1 MKKLLTAAAAL
12 VLSLSTAVPL
22 PALAQS
28 NTVDGVMATCT
39 DVINLQ
45 YEDDRSRDTQCVTA
59 VADFLGAI
67 GAASSEADPQIADLV
82 VKLLELYRD
91 DQRCKIAETELPEA
105 IETAAGKVLDG
116 TVKVEYVQIVEQI
129 KGCDFSATAAINP
142 EPIPASSN

>member
-1 MKKLLTAAAAL
+1 MAGRLAKLLHIDNGTRDSHHRAL
-12 VLSLSTAVPL
+12 TEQPRC
-22 PALAQS
+22 
-28 NTVDGVMATCT
+28 TTCT

-45 YEDDRSRDTQCVTA
+45 CEDDRSRDTQCVTA
-59 VADFLGAI
+59 VADFLGVI